1 MNDFETVRESIYGP
15 GSKRGLAALD
25 RIEAEVERLRTEAGA
40 NRLLFEAAQKELELQ
55 VAEVERLRA
64 ANDVLKGDIHE
75 LSQREER
82 LRVVLG
88 HLVAVDDADWSGMDR
103 GWTDVVNEA
112 RAALAK
118 EEASA

>member
-25 RIEAEVERLRTEAGA
+25 RIEAEVERLR
-40 NRLLFEAAQKELELQ
+40 AALE
-55 VAEVERLRA
+55 EV
-64 ANDVLKGDIHE
+64 DIPNSNAWARHI
-75 LSQREER
+75 
-82 LRVVLG
+82 
-88 HLVAVDDADWSGMDR
+88 
-103 GWTDVVNEA
+103 A